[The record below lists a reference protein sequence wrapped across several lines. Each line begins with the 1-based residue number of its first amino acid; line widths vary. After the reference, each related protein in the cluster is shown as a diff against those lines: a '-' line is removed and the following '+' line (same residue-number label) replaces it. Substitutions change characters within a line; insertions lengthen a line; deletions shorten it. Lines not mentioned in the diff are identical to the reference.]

1 MEGGFLGLDLLVN
14 NKKILKKNIDSK
26 DDNKIMDNNISN
38 IENDIKE
45 KILNILESKSIEKS
59 ELENKDVE
67 LDKIIDNTI
76 NTLIELMKYKYY
88 NKDIKN

>member
-38 IENDIKE
+38 IENDIKK